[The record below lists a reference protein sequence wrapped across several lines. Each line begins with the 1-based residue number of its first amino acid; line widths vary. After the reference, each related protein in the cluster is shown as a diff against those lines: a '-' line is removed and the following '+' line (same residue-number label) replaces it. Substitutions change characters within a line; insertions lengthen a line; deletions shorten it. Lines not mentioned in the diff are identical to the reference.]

1 MSVDRIASRYA
12 ASLLELAEK
21 QNQVD
26 QVIDDLKGFKKA
38 VSENRDFEL
47 MLKSPIITSEKKQA
61 IMQQIYSGKVQG
73 STMDFFN
80 LVVKKKREMFL
91 PEIAEAF
98 QDLYNKKN
106 HIAAATLTTAV
117 PATEQ
122 IMAEVNRVIK
132 ENTNA
137 QKVDLKTKI
146 DPSLIGGFILRFEDK
161 QYDASIAT
169 KLVRMKKEFS
179 KN

>member
-1 MSVDRIASRYA
+1 MSVDRISSRYA
-12 ASLLELAEK
+12 NSLLELAEK
-21 QNQVD
+21 QGQVD
-26 QVIDDLKGFKKA
+26 LVLEDLKSFKRA
-38 VSENRDFEL
+38 VDSNREFEL
-47 MLKSPIITSEKKQA
+47 MLKSPIIPAEKKA
-61 IMQQIYSGKVQG
+61 TIMQQIFSGKVQA

-80 LVVKKKREMFL
+80 MVVQKKREMFL
-91 PEIAEAF
+91 PEMAESF
-98 QDLYNKKN
+98 QTLYNSKN

-122 IMAEVNRVIK
+122 IMAEVNNVIK
-132 ENTNA
+132 EHTDA

-169 KLVRMKKEFS
+169 KLNRMKKEFS

>member
-26 QVIDDLKGFKKA
+26 AVLGDLKGFKKA
-38 VSENRDFEL
+38 VDESREFEL
-47 MLKSPIITSEKKQA
+47 MLKSPIITSDKKQA
-61 IMQQIYSGKVQG
+61 ILQQIFSGKVQG

-91 PEIAEAF
+91 PEIAETF
-98 QDLYNKKN
+98 QDLYNEKN

-122 IMAEVNRVIK
+122 IMAEVNKVIK

-146 DPSLIGGFILRFEDK
+146 DPSLIGGFVLRFEDK